1 MKAVVWDDA
10 ALQELDAALGASPDS
25 AAFKQEV
32 ADALATIA
40 SGTLSYP
47 CVGRSQ
53 ARECR
58 VPGRPYSLIYTEI
71 DDSVRV
77 WVLAH
82 NKRKPGYWRNR
93 LPKT

>member
-40 SGTLSYP
+40 NGTLSYP
-47 CVGRSQ
+47 RAGRSP

-58 VPGRPYSLIYTEI
+58 VPGRPYSIIYTETAGA
-71 DDSVRV
+71 VRV
-77 WVLAH
+77 RALAH

-93 LPKT
+93 LP